1 MIDVKAS
8 YGTSDS
14 AIRAAI
20 TAAKAQGKALYFS
33 AATYTYTSALYL
45 DGLTA
50 YGDGPSSVLSASNP
64 ASSALILRGSGPVL
78 RDLKV
83 TSPNSVSR
91 SQAYI
96 RANVQVDAASNF
108 LIERVMTVE
117 AEQNGIIVHNEAD
130 GGTIRNNNV
139 SQTLADAIH
148 ITDASENILVT
159 NNTVRDAGDDM
170 IAVVS
175 YLKDPKRCKNITI
188 VGNDVARQTD
198 GRGISNI
205 GSESV
210 TIQGNTI
217 SESNGAGIIVAADGS
232 YGTYG
237 PLNTQVLDNVVD
249 TTDLGDIHHA
259 GIQIFG
265 QSGNIAQNTLVRGNT
280 VRNTKYRGIFIGANT
295 QGTLIDDNEL
305 ESIDEQGIYANGARD
320 LTVTNN
326 TLEKIGTYG
335 LYARNTVSGRL
346 EFKNNTI
353 EWVNVSGDP
362 GVDVI
367 HAEPNTALTS
377 GEISGNRYKPKS
389 SFFYD
394 KLVESTDPKITVFGN
409 TLF

>member
-50 YGDGPSSVLSASNP
+50 YGDGPSSVLSASNR
-64 ASSALILRGSGPVL
+64 ASSAIVLRGSGPVL

-96 RANVQVDAASNF
+96 RANVQVDGASNF
-108 LIERVMTVE
+108 VVERLTIVE
-117 AEQNGIIVHNEAD
+117 AEQNGIIVHNESD

-148 ITDASENILVT
+148 ITDATEDILVT
-159 NNTVRDAGDDM
+159 NNTVRDAGDDF

-175 YLKDPKRCKNITI
+175 YLVDPARCKNITI
-188 VGNDVARQTD
+188 VGNDVARQTN
-198 GRGISNI
+198 GRGISNV
-205 GSESV
+205 GGQSV
-210 TIQGNTI
+210 TIKNNTI
-217 SESNGAGIIVAADGS
+217 AETDGAGILVASDGD

-237 PLNTQVLDNVVD
+237 PLNTQVLDNVID

-265 QSGNIAQNTLVRGNT
+265 QPGNMAQNTLVRGNI
-280 VRNTKYRGIFIGANT
+280 VRNTLYRGIYIGPNS

-305 ESIDEQGIYANGARD
+305 EKIAEQGILASAARD
-320 LTVTNN
+320 LTVTGN
-326 TLEKIGTYG
+326 TLTEIGTYG
-335 LYARNTVSGRL
+335 LYARNTVLGRL
-346 EFKNNTI
+346 EFKSNTI
-353 EWVNVSGDP
+353 SWVNASGEG

-367 HAEPNTALTS
+367 HVEPNTSLTS
-377 GEISGNRYKPKS
+377 GEVSGNRYKPKS
-389 SFFYD
+389 GGSYD
-394 KLVESTDPKITVFGN
+394 KLVESTDPKVVVFN
-409 TLF
+409 NVLF

>member
-64 ASSALILRGSGPVL
+64 RARAIVLRGSGPVL

-108 LIERVMTVE
+108 LIERVTTVE
-117 AEQNGIIVHNEAD
+117 AEKNGIIVHNEAD

-188 VGNDVARQTD
+188 VGNDVARQTA
-198 GRGISNI
+198 GISNI

-232 YGTYG
+232 YDTYG

-265 QSGNIAQNTLVRGNT
+265 QAGNIAQNTLVRGNT

-295 QGTLIDDNEL
+295 QSTLIDDNEL

-320 LTVTNN
+320 LTVTDN

-353 EWVNVSGDP
+353 EWVNVSA
-362 GVDVI
+362 I
-367 HAEPNTALTS
+367 RASTS
-377 GEISGNRYKPKS
+377 
-389 SFFYD
+389 
-394 KLVESTDPKITVFGN
+394 STPSRTPR
-409 TLF
+409 